1 VHPALSAAATAA
13 ARLECFELFRR
24 QHPFDVRAK
33 FLVQRLDLL
42 LLRVGQ
48 IQTAQAQASR
58 ARRSAAA
65 YARSLPELLAARTQL
80 TPLALH
86 ALFEAWTLRI
96 TGSPLAPL
104 RIKGDGGS
112 TDPDGGDCECDDEV
126 FHLHMAS
133 CSDQ

>member
-1 VHPALSAAATAA
+1 VHQVLSAAAAA
-13 ARLECFELFRR
+13 AACLERFELFGR
-24 QHPFDVRAK
+24 QHAFNIRPK
-33 FLVQRLDLL
+33 FLVQRFDLL

-48 IQTAQAQASR
+48 IQAAQTQACW
-58 ARRSAAA
+58 ARRSAAPEP
-65 YARSLPELLAARTQL
+65 RSLPELLAARTQL
-80 TPLALH
+80 TPLTLH
-86 ALFEAWTLRI
+86 ALFEARTLRI
-96 TGSPLAPL
+96 TRTPLAPL